1 MAREQISR
9 KHVHTFTAILPLIL
23 LLSAHGVVD
32 VYGQA
37 SPVTCVVLTNP
48 VEFELA
54 SEYAVTVNPQ
64 LATIIPGSKTT
75 FDIVVLSTNGT
86 DFISVDI
93 VGLPEGIN
101 AFCNPIKGA
110 TEFTSQLTV
119 SLDEP
124 ISPGIYTPRVIAQNT
139 NQQLANFKLEVAAA
153 PYLPDAMENEIAE
166 SSSKMENEIAESSSK
181 MENEVAELS
190 SKMENEIAEL
200 SSKMENEIAE
210 LSSRSDELEITIR
223 ENQADSF
230 EGFDVVL
237 LLAAIIGSFALGAFA
252 LYVLLRHEV
261 KSSTISKGDELKLQN
276 IVELLRQSIEI
287 SRKQTEAEPQI
298 KGGLEQIARKDHPA
312 AEPKVG
318 DVWYAYC
325 PKCNLRT
332 EHGRDYEGIFCARCG
347 NRSS

>member
-1 MAREQISR
+1 
-9 KHVHTFTAILPLIL
+9 
-23 LLSAHGVVD
+23 
-32 VYGQA
+32 
-37 SPVTCVVLTNP
+37 
-48 VEFELA
+48 
-54 SEYAVTVNPQ
+54 
-64 LATIIPGSKTT
+64 
-75 FDIVVLSTNGT
+75 
-86 DFISVDI
+86 VDI

-166 SSSKMENEIAESSSK
+166 SSSKMENEIAE
-181 MENEVAELS
+181 LS

-210 LSSRSDELEITIR
+210 LSSKSDELEITIR

-230 EGFDVVL
+230 EGYDVVL

-332 EHGRDYEGIFCARCG
+332 EHGRDYEGIYCARCG

>member
-54 SEYAVTVNPQ
+54 LEYAVTVNPQ

-75 FDIVVLSTNGT
+75 FDIVVLSRNET

-93 VGLPEGIN
+93 VGLPDGIN

-124 ISPGIYTPRVIAQNT
+124 ISPGIYTPRVIVQNT
-139 NQQLANFKLEVAAA
+139 NQQLANFKLEVAAT
-153 PYLPDAMENEIAE
+153 PYLPDAMENEVAE

-181 MENEVAELS
+181 MENE
-190 SKMENEIAEL
+190 IAEL
-200 SSKMENEIAE
+200 SSK
-210 LSSRSDELEITIR
+210 SDELEITIR

-230 EGFDVVL
+230 EGYDVVL

-312 AEPKVG
+312 AEPKVV